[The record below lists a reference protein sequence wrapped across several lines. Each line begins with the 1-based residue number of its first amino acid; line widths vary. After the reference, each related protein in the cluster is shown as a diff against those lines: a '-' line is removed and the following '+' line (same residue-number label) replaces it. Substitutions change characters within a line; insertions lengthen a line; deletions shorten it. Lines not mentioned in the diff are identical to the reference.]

1 MESTGWEMR
10 PAGWILLFILAMLL
24 TYCMI
29 RWLQRRSDKNL
40 DKLG

>member
-24 TYCMI
+24 TYFMI

>member
-1 MESTGWEMR
+1 MGNAAR
-10 PAGWILLFILAMLL
+10 GLDLVVYPRVLL
-24 TYCMI
+24 TYFMI

>member
-1 MESTGWEMR
+1 MR
-10 PAGWILLFILAMLL
+10 PAGWILLFILVVLL
-24 TYCMI
+24 TYFII

>member
-10 PAGWILLFILAMLL
+10 PAGWILLFILVVLL
-24 TYCMI
+24 TYFII